1 MQEDAENII
10 QDSRG
15 VTRMQHFV
23 TGKTLTFQLEGTYTI
38 GEFLA
43 LVESAFRSPET
54 PQKIAVLVDRTR
66 SQATTIGPQDVRRV
80 LEYMLSWQDRIL
92 CLAYATHSDFH
103 YDLMRKVAS
112 MAEFNAAPPVEPF
125 RDIDAANAWIRQQT
139 A

>member
-1 MQEDAENII
+1 M
-10 QDSRG
+10 RY
-15 VTRMQHFV
+15 FV

-54 PQKIAVLVDRTR
+54 PRKVAVLVDRTR
-66 SQATTIGPQDVRRV
+66 SQATAIGPQDVRKA
-80 LEYMLSWQDRIL
+80 LEYLLSWQDRIL
-92 CLAYATHSDFH
+92 CLAYVTHSDFH
-103 YDLMRKVAS
+103 YELMRKVAA

-125 RDIDAANAWIRQQT
+125 RDVEAAKAWIRQQT